1 MIDHEETINHKKGVH
16 AINYDEL
23 IDHKEKVRVSN
34 QSIQAY
40 VEYDPH
46 PSLCRIGILNVYS

>member
-34 QSIQAY
+34 
-40 VEYDPH
+40 
-46 PSLCRIGILNVYS
+46 